1 MEMPKEEKM
10 LIRYSCKDM
19 GLKCPYTVKGENQ
32 EEVIQQALAHVLENH
47 TREFNRIQSPEEIER
62 MEKALALSTRIVA
75 G

>member
-1 MEMPKEEKM
+1 MPKEENM

-19 GLKCPYTVKGENQ
+19 GLKCSYMVKGETQ

-47 TREFNRIQSPEEIER
+47 TLEFNSIQSPEEIIQ

>member
-1 MEMPKEEKM
+1 MEMPKEENM

-19 GLKCPYTVKGENQ
+19 GLKCSYMVKSESQ
-32 EEVIQQALAHVLENH
+32 EDVIQQALAHVLENH
-47 TREFNRIQSPEEIER
+47 TLEFNSIQSPEEIER

>member
-1 MEMPKEEKM
+1 M

-19 GLKCPYTVKGENQ
+19 GLKCSYMVKGENQ

-47 TREFNRIQSPEEIER
+47 TREFNNIQSAAEIAQ
-62 MEKALALSTRIVA
+62 MEKALMHSTRVVP